1 MFLCLGVTHH
11 YFFGKD
17 TLRIIAFAPITID
30 CGLMVAI
37 YARAQKKQGQTKSPQ
52 MESLPNVGTKV
63 KRIFQRL
70 FAFNITLIMRIKKAE
85 PVVTDSAKMRNNMA

>member
-1 MFLCLGVTHH
+1 
-11 YFFGKD
+11 
-17 TLRIIAFAPITID
+17 
-30 CGLMVAI
+30 
-37 YARAQKKQGQTKSPQ
+37 
-52 MESLPNVGTKV
+52 MESLPNVDKKI